1 MNIKQAKAIPL
12 EDVLQRLGHTP
23 ERRGQN
29 QLWYL
34 SPFRIETTP
43 SFKVDPDANS
53 FWDFGEGKGGDALDL
68 IQRIEGLPKVA
79 DALARLERLFG
90 NGPPPPCVAP
100 AKKSPPAPAA
110 PELIRTQPVHARS
123 LRAYLKQRG
132 IDPTIAV
139 GTVKEVHYRA
149 KGKDY
154 FALGLLNDSGG
165 YELRNPFWKGSLGSK
180 DITTIPGDSRRV
192 SVFEGLFD
200 YLTALQLSGRALND
214 TVIVLNS
221 VSLAERAIARIRELD
236 AERINVYRD
245 HDAAGERLLESF
257 AKALPTATIVD
268 KSDAYPGYCDLN
280 EGYLAARKSG
290 KACAAI

>member
-1 MNIKQAKAIPL
+1 M
-12 EDVLQRLGHTP
+12 
-23 ERRGQN
+23 
-29 QLWYL
+29 
-34 SPFRIETTP
+34 
-43 SFKVDPDANS
+43 
-53 FWDFGEGKGGDALDL
+53 
-68 IQRIEGLPKVA
+68 
-79 DALARLERLFG
+79 
-90 NGPPPPCVAP
+90 
-100 AKKSPPAPAA
+100 
-110 PELIRTQPVHARS
+110 
-123 LRAYLKQRG
+123 
-132 IDPTIAV
+132 
-139 GTVKEVHYRA
+139 HYRA